1 MALKVAITQNKEV
14 SAWREFQGAEFKIRG
29 IAHKAFQVAEERA
42 RNQVVSKGYDV
53 SLAGNDDKLFH
64 ELLLEAVASHL
75 IEDWKGVEFIENGEA
90 VEPPYSPENAYK
102 LLKNTNIGLDL
113 WAFVRK
119 ESEKLQKEAD
129 GFRDEVVGK
138 SQSSISI
145 STDTPDS
152 ANTK

>member
-14 SAWREFQGAEFKIRG
+14 SAWREYQGAEFKIRG

-75 IEDWKGVEFIENGEA
+75 IEDWKGVEFIENEES
-90 VEPPYSPENAYK
+90 VEPPYTPENAYK
-102 LLKNTNIGLDL
+102 LLKNTDIGLKL
-113 WAFVRK
+113 WLFIKTEA
-119 ESEKLQKEAD
+119 EKLQKEAD

-138 SQSSISI
+138 S
-145 STDTPDS
+145 
-152 ANTK
+152 

>member
-14 SAWREFQGAEFKIRG
+14 SGWREFQGAEFKIRG

-53 SLAGNDDKLFH
+53 YSADNEDKLYH
-64 ELLLEAVASHL
+64 ELLIQAAAAHL
-75 IEDWKGVEFIENGEA
+75 IEDWHGVEFIENGKTI
-90 VEPPYSPENAYK
+90 EPPYTPENAFK
-102 LLKNTNIGLDL
+102 LLNLGDIGL
-113 WAFVRK
+113 AIYSFIKK

-138 SQSSISI
+138 SQSSTTTRK
-145 STDTPDS
+145 STRAKVST
-152 ANTK
+152 N

>member
-53 SLAGNDDKLFH
+53 YSADNEDKLYH
-64 ELLLEAVASHL
+64 ELLIQAAAAHL
-75 IEDWKGVEFIENGEA
+75 IEDWKGVEFIENGKTI
-90 VEPPYSPENAYK
+90 EPPYTPENAFK
-102 LLKNTNIGLDL
+102 LLNLGDIGL
-113 WAFVRK
+113 AIYSFVK
-119 ESEKLQKEAD
+119 TESEKLQKEAD

-138 SQSSISI
+138 SLSSTST

>member
-75 IEDWKGVEFIENGEA
+75 IEDWKGVEFIENEES
-90 VEPPYSPENAYK
+90 VEPPYTPENAYK
-102 LLKNTNIGLDL
+102 LLKNTDIGLKL
-113 WAFVRK
+113 WLFIKTEA
-119 ESEKLQKEAD
+119 EKLQKEAD

-138 SQSSISI
+138 SPSSTTTHK
-145 STDTPDS
+145 STRAKVST
-152 ANTK
+152 N

>member
-29 IAHKAFQVAEERA
+29 IAYKAFQVAEERA

-75 IEDWKGVEFIENGEA
+75 IEDWKGVEFIENGE
-90 VEPPYSPENAYK
+90 VIEPPYTPENAYK
-102 LLKNTNIGLDL
+102 LLKNTDIGLNL
-113 WAFVRK
+113 WLFIK
-119 ESEKLQKEAD
+119 TESEKLQKEAD

-138 SQSSISI
+138 SPSSTSI

-152 ANTK
+152 ASTK